1 MSQGKRIGRIAL
13 AGSSALIL
21 ILSMTAWGASEKYM
35 SALNTVNVFGGLAGS
50 SAWSGEPMNVLIV
63 GSDERDTLT
72 RAQRRKTGIERGD
85 AGRHTDTILL
95 AHIGGDLG
103 KVTVVSLP
111 RDSLVDIPAHTGP
124 DGKEIKAYRGKINS
138 AFGTGGAATTVQAV
152 QNATGLTIDHY
163 VEIDF
168 GGFLKTVNAV
178 GGVDICLENPL
189 YDERA
194 RLDLPAGEQTIRG
207 PDALAFVRARYI
219 DNDFGRT
226 QRQQTFL
233 SALAQKVSSSE
244 VLLNPIAMNSLMD
257 AVASSITTDERLNR
271 DDMAAI
277 AARAAELDLG
287 NITFTTVPVSDGDHF
302 FDGESTVLWD
312 PEAAPALFD
321 ALREDQPIPKPAKAK
336 PVEVPPGDI
345 KVAVIGDGAQAEQA
359 VADLT
364 EAGYQVSQQSG
375 SQPVGETRVEY
386 DPAWPKSLETIKASL
401 PEVEVQKSPG
411 SGEVFRIYPGADYSG
426 LQPVRAAATSV
437 ESTVRKAS
445 DSLC

>member
-1 MSQGKRIGRIAL
+1 
-13 AGSSALIL
+13 
-21 ILSMTAWGASEKYM
+21 MTAWGASEKYM

-178 GGVDICLENPL
+178 GGVDIC
-189 YDERA
+189 
-194 RLDLPAGEQTIRG
+194 RG

-312 PEAAPALFD
+312 PEAAPADCPLVPARVFD